1 MQRGKHKNLA
11 KRSRYYQGSVDLDFI
26 QKGSDYLELCKSFVI
41 FICTF
46 DPFGKGRHIYS
57 FENCCIEDQSLK
69 LNDET
74 TKIFLNTRGVMDDV
88 DEEMKELLSYVENS
102 TDTYVAQTKSELV
115 HQLHDRVNQ
124 IKQNKR
130 LEVEYMTLEEI
141 LKKEF
146 KRGFEEGFKQGF
158 EEGFK
163 KGFEE
168 GLKRARKQQDI
179 EIAHNLLDVLDDET
193 IASATGLEVEEVRQ
207 MRLLTMNG

>member
-1 MQRGKHKNLA
+1 
-11 KRSRYYQGSVDLDFI
+11 
-26 QKGSDYLELCKSFVI
+26 
-41 FICTF
+41 
-46 DPFGKGRHIYS
+46 
-57 FENCCIEDQSLK
+57 
-69 LNDET
+69 
-74 TKIFLNTRGVMDDV
+74 
-88 DEEMKELLSYVENS
+88 
-102 TDTYVAQTKSELV
+102 
-115 HQLHDRVNQ
+115 
-124 IKQNKR
+124 
-130 LEVEYMTLEEI
+130 MTLEEI